1 MVKSFSVQWLAR
13 SHYDIQTE
21 QDTTSVENSRTNFKP
36 HIPCTVQP
44 RPPTCYNK
52 DYLQMKSKA
61 SVDDNSKQRT
71 YYSSGPAGCSS
82 PSLSENSGYSSGY
95 ESEAASLECPI
106 ENDGEKRGTHRRVRT
121 KFTSEQIYK
130 LEKTFNK
137 HKYLDPTERIKTA
150 AKLNL
155 SETQVRTWFQNRR
168 MKLKREV
175 QDWRTENFPPTLLCP
190 TMFPH
195 APSVQNHSY
204 AGQRLPFTQAPH
216 AIYPPMMQQV
226 PVQQIHPMMLAPHYY

>member
-1 MVKSFSVQWLAR
+1 MAIVNSALHIILVVPLAALPR
-13 SHYDIQTE
+13 AVSMPFYQTLNLK
-21 QDTTSVENSRTNFKP
+21 QFGFACTICKCMLSRLKLNLF
-36 HIPCTVQP
+36 
-44 RPPTCYNK
+44 
-52 DYLQMKSKA
+52 
-61 SVDDNSKQRT
+61 
-71 YYSSGPAGCSS
+71 YSSSV
-82 PSLSENSGYSSGY
+82 SENSGYSSGY
-95 ESEAASLECPI
+95 ESEAASSECPSI

-175 QDWRTENFPPTLLCP
+175 QDWRTENFTPTLLCP

-204 AGQRLPFTQAPH
+204 AGQRLSFAQAPH

-226 PVQQIHPMMLAPHYY
+226 PVQQIQQPIRSMMLAPHYY